1 MGLIGKIRDAAMKD
15 VDGEAEFESEEQ
27 YAESQKSSR
36 VRKNENSARRSK
48 RRVVRHE
55 DDDYQEYIDEDDGSV
70 VIREGYDGDGIYF
83 DMEDD
88 DFSAPKKSHKLRAT
102 LILTLIAIIALAVC
116 EIAFCR
122 VKVIKVNGVTQY
134 DTNEVIASTGVAEG
148 QNLLLVNAKS
158 IEENL
163 YSLYPYVEKIKL
175 RRIFPT
181 TAEISITEATVRYS
195 IAYNGGYVYISQ
207 YGKLLDN
214 RTEQEA
220 NSILLVGGEITDNDG
235 YLKFNDEYQQ
245 QAYEEINTCLNERGD
260 EISKITRIDISDV
273 YNIKLLYDGRVLMNI
288 GGISDLRYK
297 LNFGLQIVMGS
308 GISDTEYGTLDLT
321 LSKENNRAYFNP
333 TSQSEVENGTASS
346 SETEWTLTFD
356 GAGRIVDGV
365 DAVDSENTASS
376 ESSSGDGTVT
386 DTTDDT
392 TVSDTD
398 GYDDY
403 TSSEESGT
411 EESTIN
417 SRGDDIPDF

>member
-1 MGLIGKIRDAAMKD
+1 MGLIGKIRDAAMRD
-15 VDGEAEFESEEQ
+15 LDGDAELDLDEQ

-36 VRKNENSARRSK
+36 VRRNENSERRSK

-70 VIREGYDGDGIYF
+70 VIREGYGYDGD
-83 DMEDD
+83 EDEFD
-88 DFSAPKKSHKLRAT
+88 DFSAPKKSHKFRAT
-102 LILTLIAIIALAVC
+102 LILTLIAIIALVVC

-134 DTNEVIASTGVAEG
+134 DTNEVIASTGVTEG
-148 QNLLLVNAKS
+148 QNLLLVNVKS

-214 RTEQEA
+214 RTEKEA
-220 NSILLVGGEITDNDG
+220 NSILLVGGGITDNDG

-376 ESSSGDGTVT
+376 ESSSGDGLVT

-392 TVSDTD
+392 TVSDAD

-403 TSSEESGT
+403 TSSEESDT
-411 EESTIN
+411 EETTIN

>member
-1 MGLIGKIRDAAMKD
+1 MGLIGKIRDAAMRD
-15 VDGEAEFESEEQ
+15 LDGDAELDLDEQ

-36 VRKNENSARRSK
+36 VRRNENSERRSK

-70 VIREGYDGDGIYF
+70 VIREGYGYDGD
-83 DMEDD
+83 EDEFD
-88 DFSAPKKSHKLRAT
+88 DFSAPKKSHKFRAT
-102 LILTLIAIIALAVC
+102 LILTLIAIIALVVC

-134 DTNEVIASTGVAEG
+134 DTNEVIASTGVTEG

-220 NSILLVGGEITDNDG
+220 NSILLVGGGITDNDG

-376 ESSSGDGTVT
+376 ESSSGDGLVT

-411 EESTIN
+411 EETTIN

>member
-1 MGLIGKIRDAAMKD
+1 MGLIGKIRDAAMRD
-15 VDGEAEFESEEQ
+15 LDGDAELDLDEQ

-36 VRKNENSARRSK
+36 VRRNENSERRSK

-70 VIREGYDGDGIYF
+70 VIREGYGYDGD
-83 DMEDD
+83 EDEFD
-88 DFSAPKKSHKLRAT
+88 DFSAPKKSHKFRAT
-102 LILTLIAIIALAVC
+102 LILTLIAIIALVVC

-134 DTNEVIASTGVAEG
+134 DTNEVIASTGVTEG

-214 RTEQEA
+214 RTEQET

-376 ESSSGDGTVT
+376 ESSSGDGLVT

-411 EESTIN
+411 EETTIN

>member
-15 VDGEAEFESEEQ
+15 LDGEAEFESEEQ

-36 VRKNENSARRSK
+36 VGRNENSARRSK

-70 VIREGYDGDGIYF
+70 VIREGYGYDGD
-83 DMEDD
+83 EDEFD

-102 LILTLIAIIALAVC
+102 LILTLIAIIALVVC

-392 TVSDTD
+392 TVSDAD

>member
-1 MGLIGKIRDAAMKD
+1 MGLIGKIRDAAMRD
-15 VDGEAEFESEEQ
+15 LDGDAELDLDEQ

-36 VRKNENSARRSK
+36 VRRNENSERRSK

-70 VIREGYDGDGIYF
+70 VIREGYGYDGD
-83 DMEDD
+83 EDEFD
-88 DFSAPKKSHKLRAT
+88 DFSAPKKSHKFRAT
-102 LILTLIAIIALAVC
+102 LILTLIAIIALVVC

-134 DTNEVIASTGVAEG
+134 DTNEVIASTGVTEG

-214 RTEQEA
+214 RTEKEA

-376 ESSSGDGTVT
+376 ESSSGDGLVT

-411 EESTIN
+411 EETTIN

>member
-1 MGLIGKIRDAAMKD
+1 MGLIGKIRDAAMRD
-15 VDGEAEFESEEQ
+15 LDGDAELDLDEQ

-36 VRKNENSARRSK
+36 VRRNENSARRSK

-70 VIREGYDGDGIYF
+70 VIREGYGYDGD
-83 DMEDD
+83 EDEFD

-102 LILTLIAIIALAVC
+102 LILTLIAIIALVVC

-134 DTNEVIASTGVAEG
+134 DTNEVIASTGVTEG
-148 QNLLLVNAKS
+148 QNLLLVNVKS

-376 ESSSGDGTVT
+376 ESSSGDGLVT

>member
-1 MGLIGKIRDAAMKD
+1 MGLIGKIRDAAMRD
-15 VDGEAEFESEEQ
+15 LDGDAELDLDEQ

-36 VRKNENSARRSK
+36 VRRNENSERRSK

-70 VIREGYDGDGIYF
+70 VIREGYGYDGE
-83 DMEDD
+83 EDEFD
-88 DFSAPKKSHKLRAT
+88 DFSAPKKSHKFRAT
-102 LILTLIAIIALAVC
+102 LILTLIAIIALVVC

-134 DTNEVIASTGVAEG
+134 DTNEVIASTGVTEG

-214 RTEQEA
+214 RTEQET

-376 ESSSGDGTVT
+376 ESSSGDGLVT

-411 EESTIN
+411 EETTIN

>member
-15 VDGEAEFESEEQ
+15 LDGDAELEPNEQ

-36 VRKNENSARRSK
+36 VGRNENSARRSK

-70 VIREGYDGDGIYF
+70 VIREGYGYDGD
-83 DMEDD
+83 EDEFD

-102 LILTLIAIIALAVC
+102 LILTLIAIIALVVC

>member
-1 MGLIGKIRDAAMKD
+1 MGLISKIRDAAMKD
-15 VDGEAEFESEEQ
+15 LDGDAELDLDEQ
-27 YAESQKSSR
+27 YAESQKRSR
-36 VRKNENSARRSK
+36 TGRSEKTERRSK

-55 DDDYQEYIDEDDGSV
+55 DDGYQEYIDEDDGSV

-102 LILTLIAIIALAVC
+102 LILTLIAIIALVVC

-134 DTNEVIASTGVAEG
+134 DTNEVIASTGVTEG

-220 NSILLVGGEITDNDG
+220 NSILLVGGEISDNDG
-235 YLKFNDEYQQ
+235 YLKFEDEYQQ

-308 GISDTEYGTLDLT
+308 GISDMEYGTLDLT

-333 TSQSEVENGTASS
+333 TSQSEVESGTTT

-365 DAVDSENTASS
+365 DVVDGENTASS
-376 ESSSGDGTVT
+376 ETSSGDGTTT
-386 DTTDDT
+386 DSTDDT
-392 TVSDTD
+392 TASDTD

-403 TSSEESGT
+403 TST
-411 EESTIN
+411 EESSTEETTIN

>member
-1 MGLIGKIRDAAMKD
+1 MGLISKIRDAAMKD
-15 VDGEAEFESEEQ
+15 LDGSEDIDLDEQDVDRQ
-27 YAESQKSSR
+27 P
-36 VRKNENSARRSK
+36 RRNTNTERRRK
-48 RRVVRHE
+48 RRVVNHE
-55 DDDYQEYIDEDDGSV
+55 DDDYQEYLSDDDGSV
-70 VIREGYDGDGIYF
+70 VIREGYGDDYY
-83 DMEDD
+83 DES
-88 DFSAPKKSHKLRAT
+88 DFSAPKKSHKLRAW
-102 LILTLIAIIALAVC
+102 LILTLIAFIALVVC

-122 VKVIKVNGVTQY
+122 VKVIKINGVTQY
-134 DTNEVIASTGVAEG
+134 DTNEVIASTGVTEG

-195 IAYNGGYVYISQ
+195 IEYNGGYVYISQ

-214 RTEQEA
+214 RTEQES
-220 NSILLVGGEITDNDG
+220 NSILLVGGEISDNEG

-273 YNIKLLYDGRVLMNI
+273 YNIKLLYDGRVLMNL

-297 LNFGLQIVMGS
+297 LNFGLQIAMGS

-333 TSQSEVENGTASS
+333 STQAEVQSGTASS
-346 SETEWTLTFD
+346 SDSDWTLTFD

-365 DAVDSENTASS
+365 DAVDGGNTASS
-376 ESSSGDGTVT
+376 EVSSYDGTTADSTDSGDTA
-386 DTTDDT
+386 DTNE
-392 TVSDTD
+392 
-398 GYDDY
+398 YDDGY
-403 TSSEESGT
+403 TSSEEST
-411 EESTIN
+411 AEETTIN

>member
-1 MGLIGKIRDAAMKD
+1 MGLIGKIRDAAMRD
-15 VDGEAEFESEEQ
+15 LDGDAELDLDEQ

-36 VRKNENSARRSK
+36 VRRNENSERRSK

-70 VIREGYDGDGIYF
+70 VIREGYGYDGD
-83 DMEDD
+83 EDEFD
-88 DFSAPKKSHKLRAT
+88 DFSAPKKSHKFRAT
-102 LILTLIAIIALAVC
+102 LILTLIAIIALVVC

-134 DTNEVIASTGVAEG
+134 DTNEVIASTGVTEG

-214 RTEQEA
+214 RTEKEA
-220 NSILLVGGEITDNDG
+220 NSILLVGGGITDNDG

-376 ESSSGDGTVT
+376 ESSSGDGLVT

-411 EESTIN
+411 EETTIN

>member
-15 VDGEAEFESEEQ
+15 LDGDAELEPNEQ

-36 VRKNENSARRSK
+36 VGRNENSARRSK

-70 VIREGYDGDGIYF
+70 VIREGYGYDGD
-83 DMEDD
+83 EDEFD

-102 LILTLIAIIALAVC
+102 LILTLIAIIALVVC

-134 DTNEVIASTGVAEG
+134 DTNEVIASTGVTEG